1 MAGLTA
7 GARASLAQVIEA
19 TPDPALGLMRAAV
32 ARMAGEKAAQVAQML
47 ETAFDDRRR
56 RAVAFRAVIPL
67 FRPRADGLDF
77 PRFPPRVLPR
87 LWRAAADRDP
97 MLGSMLD
104 SPRDEDSSRRAL
116 ARARLYAF
124 AAEAVRTQPEVVWPL
139 PEAAADIAARE
150 AGLADLAGCCD
161 LGMLAHRATRDLA
174 DWVGRPDEDRLAEFR
189 LMVRDAASAD
199 ADGVRRLVD
208 ILAAH
213 VDEAGLV
220 LRLAVHACGLGGEAM
235 LRHSELAVVVE
246 RILDGFDERARRIAA
261 FRSGDTAE
269 PLRHDLD
276 WCVSVLDAVDVAVH
290 ADPNGT
296 WARRVSAAKAAVSGM
311 IDERLDAADRTMGRV
326 LPMRDAQTAGR
337 MTRRVPR
344 LDVEI
349 DPSDLKAAVSMAGL
363 IAAIRHSASR
373 FGCEA
378 RRQSVLQELTTA
390 LFDHA
395 DLTLD
400 ALAADE
406 APDAALARTRATQVM
421 DLLERMGCPIE
432 ARTVRRRLQGLRT
445 QSAARAG

>member
-1 MAGLTA
+1 MTGLTA

-32 ARMAGEKAAQVAQML
+32 ARMGGEKAAQVAQML
-47 ETAFDDRRR
+47 EQAFDERRR
-56 RAVAFRAVIPL
+56 RATAFRALTPL

-77 PRFPPRVLPR
+77 PRFPPAVLPR
-87 LWRAAADRDP
+87 LWRAAAERDP

-104 SPRDEDSSRRAL
+104 SSRDEDSSRRAL
-116 ARARLYAF
+116 ARARLYTF
-124 AAEAVRTQPEVVWPL
+124 AAEAVRSRPELVWPI
-139 PEAAADIAARE
+139 PEGAADIAARE
-150 AGLADLAGCCD
+150 AGLTELAACCD
-161 LGMLAHRATRDLA
+161 LGMLAHRATRDLD
-174 DWVGRPDEDRLAEFR
+174 DWVGRPDEDRLAAFR

-199 ADGVRRLVD
+199 PDGVRRLVD
-208 ILAAH
+208 IMAAH
-213 VDEAGLV
+213 VDEAALV
-220 LRLAVHACGLGGEAM
+220 LRLAVQACGLGGEAM

-261 FRSGDTAE
+261 FRSGDDAE
-269 PLRHDLD
+269 SLRHDLD

-290 ADPNGT
+290 ADPNGA
-296 WARRVSAAKAAVSGM
+296 WARRVAVSKTSVARM
-311 IDERLDAADRTMGRV
+311 IDDRLDAAGRTMARV
-326 LPMRDAQTAGR
+326 LPRRDAQTAGR

-344 LDVEI
+344 LDVEV
-349 DPSDLKAAVSMAGL
+349 DPSDLKAAVGMAEL

-378 RRQSVLQELTTA
+378 RRQSVLAELTTE

-400 ALAADE
+400 ALAAEDV
-406 APDAALARTRATQVM
+406 PDAALARTRATQVM
-421 DLLERMGCPIE
+421 DVLERMGCPIE

-445 QSAARAG
+445 PSAARAG